1 MALQVTWQ
9 DTDGCT
15 VPVSLRARQDGDEC
29 GIFQLPVDDVRIEGL
44 PAAWTDAGRM
54 YDVAELR
61 CAHRFHACALALH
74 FATNDMRCPVCRQG
88 STASLAVESVS
99 LAMQSPLLAKVGELH
114 TREARDEQDVSL
126 ELDIDE
132 VLKDLTLQVEIRW
145 INLDCVSTHT
155 YLSTPLRL
163 DEDAGLEAR
172 QPYTT
177 HRSFQRLFNSNF
189 RRAQVHDAEFRFS
202 LQHPLLPYTVR
213 SPLLQG
219 PAMADLDIVLANG
232 VAALAITHSQHRP
245 AVLDLRINTQFLLMM
260 CVQHV
265 MHHYEHLI
273 AR

>member
-1 MALQVTWQ
+1 MALHVTWQ
-9 DTDGCT
+9 DSDGCK

-29 GIFQLPVDDVRIEGL
+29 AIFQLPVDDVHIEGL
-44 PAAWTDAGRM
+44 PAAWTDAGRT

-88 STASLAVESVS
+88 PTASLALASVS
-99 LAMQSPLLAKVGELH
+99 RAMQSPLAAKAGELH
-114 TREARDEQDVSL
+114 TREALDAPDVAL
-126 ELDIDE
+126 ELDIDD
-132 VLKDLTLQVEIRW
+132 VLRDLTLQVEIRW
-145 INLDCVSTHT
+145 VNLESVSTRT

-163 DEDAGLEAR
+163 HADAGLEAR

-202 LQHPLLPYTVR
+202 LLHPLLPYTVR
-213 SPLLQG
+213 SPILQG
-219 PAMADLDIVLANG
+219 LCMPGLDIVLAHG
-232 VAALAITHSQHRP
+232 VAALAITHAQQGP

-265 MHHYEHLI
+265 MRHYEHLL
-273 AR
+273 AT